1 MSATSGDD
9 AVARLDELLSEYTDE
24 IHALMYEVMG
34 MVDARL
40 PGATRTIYANWNA
53 TVVGYSP
60 DGKSRHAVCSIAAY
74 PRWVNLF
81 FAVGPDL
88 PDPHRLLKGTGSTI
102 RSVRIAASSDL
113 DERVQALLNAAI
125 DMGAGSTTR
134 SNRRRLSS
142 FRSPTNVARVAR
154 RDGRPASSVGC
165 PPCVDSWF

>member
-40 PGATRTIYANWNA
+40 PGATRMIYANWNA

-81 FAVGPDL
+81 FAVGPTY
-88 PDPHRLLKGTGSTI
+88 RIRTGCS
-102 RSVRIAASSDL
+102 RAPAPRFAVCASL
-113 DERVQALLNAAI
+113 
-125 DMGAGSTTR
+125 
-134 SNRRRLSS
+134 RRRISTS
-142 FRSPTNVARVAR
+142 ACRHF
-154 RDGRPASSVGC
+154 
-165 PPCVDSWF
+165 